1 MRISLRRLVHAVVGV
16 AVLAVF
22 TPLASPIAAAQS
34 YTLKGDSKLWVDGT
48 SNKNDWT
55 VEASEIDATAT
66 IDNATHVPSTVQL
79 TVPAAKLKG
88 GRSTIMDRLMRDALK
103 VEEHPNIT
111 YELVEVTSNDGSK
124 LSTNGNLT
132 LAGVTRQIQMDV
144 NVEETSEGIRYTGSV
159 PLKMSDFEI
168 RPPTAMFGAL
178 RTGDE
183 VTVGFDVV
191 FVPQG

>member
-1 MRISLRRLVHAVVGV
+1 M
-16 AVLAVF
+16 
-22 TPLASPIAAAQS
+22 
-34 YTLKGDSKLWVDGT
+34 
-48 SNKNDWT
+48 
-55 VEASEIDATAT
+55 
-66 IDNATHVPSTVQL
+66 
-79 TVPAAKLKG
+79 
-88 GRSTIMDRLMRDALK
+88 
-103 VEEHPNIT
+103 
-111 YELVEVTSNDGSK
+111 EVTSNDGSK

>member
-1 MRISLRRLVHAVVGV
+1 MLYFFFFFFFSSRRRHTRCGR
-16 AVLAVF
+16 
-22 TPLASPIAAAQS
+22 
-34 YTLKGDSKLWVDGT
+34 
-48 SNKNDWT
+48 DWSSD
-55 VEASEIDATAT
+55 VCSSD
-66 IDNATHVPSTVQL
+66 
-79 TVPAAKLKG
+79 
-88 GRSTIMDRLMRDALK
+88 
-103 VEEHPNIT
+103 
-111 YELVEVTSNDGSK
+111 
-124 LSTNGNLT
+124 LT